1 MKKIIWEKTT
11 QEHSRCIYRVYML
24 PFTSSVSIY
33 TKSYNNLVNNTTK
46 YRFSTPYQVEN
57 SLSKYSEFNRHV
69 KFLMHLSEMSP
80 GYEKIGGTN
89 TPM

>member
-1 MKKIIWEKTT
+1 MKKIIWKNTT
-11 QEHSRCIYRVYML
+11 QEHLRCIYRVYML

-33 TKSYNNLVNNTTK
+33 TQRYNNLVNNSTK

-57 SLSKYSEFNRHV
+57 SLKYSEFNRHV
-69 KFLMHLSEMSP
+69 KFLMYLSEMSP

-89 TPM
+89 NPM